1 MTYIPPGMQKQP
13 PKPGASKDPVSG
25 VNPREPSEDSA
36 PIEIGVPDVVFD
48 EEGNEIE
55 VVGPPAPEEEG
66 GLTTV
71 YSSEAIDDLIDE
83 IAGMERQNPCDAVG
97 EFFEELADLI
107 DTLAEGFDTLVDLLV
122 DKISNFLGIPA
133 IIVRW
138 VVDYAL
144 IKLGLK
150 KDFQSEEVFKAAQ
163 GLGGGGEE
171 QGCATFTDELL
182 QLYQLGLD
190 SAAFLQEAERMKR
203 KWGGFDPSLDEI
215 LNDPSGW
222 IRDLGTDIERLCNM
236 IPQYECDKKGGVK
249 VTVAKHGLG
258 FPIPLIEILE
268 EGVSPW
274 ILKLLDAL
282 AELDFKGLEA
292 HEHYDRIVDEADG
305 YWSWGDL

>member
-13 PKPGASKDPVSG
+13 PKPGASKNPVSG
-25 VNPREPSEDSA
+25 VNPREEPEL
-36 PIEIGVPDVVFD
+36 
-48 EEGNEIE
+48 
-55 VVGPPAPEEEG
+55 VGPPEPGASDIV
-66 GLTTV
+66 LTGTYV
-71 YSSEAIDDLIDE
+71 SESIE
-83 IAGMERQNPCDAVG
+83 IILNQVAAQENPCDAVG
-97 EFFEELADLI
+97 VFFEELANQI
-107 DTLAEGFDTLVDLLV
+107 DQLAEAFDELVDLLV

-150 KDFQSEEVFKAAQ
+150 KDFQSEEVFKNAQ
-163 GLGGGGEE
+163 GIGGAGGGE
-171 QGCATFTDELL
+171 QGCSTFQDELKA
-182 QLYQLGLD
+182 LYQLGLD
-190 SAAFLQEAERMKR
+190 SAAFLQETERMKR
-203 KWGGFDPSLDEI
+203 KWGGYDPSLDEI
-215 LNDPSGW
+215 LDDPSGW
-222 IRDLGTDIERLCNM
+222 LRDLGTDFERLCNM

-292 HEHYDRIVDEADG
+292 HQHYDKITDEADG
-305 YWSWGDL
+305 YCSWGDL

>member
-1 MTYIPPGMQKQP
+1 MSYIPPGSQKQP

-25 VNPREPSEDSA
+25 VNPRTDPELVGPEAPGALDTVLTGTYVSES
-36 PIEIGVPDVVFD
+36 IEIVL
-48 EEGNEIE
+48 NQ
-55 VVGPPAPEEEG
+55 
-66 GLTTV
+66 
-71 YSSEAIDDLIDE
+71 
-83 IAGMERQNPCDAVG
+83 IAGQANPCDAVG
-97 EFFEELADLI
+97 VFFEALADQI
-107 DTLAEGFDTLVDLLV
+107 DQLAEAFDELVDLLV

-163 GLGGGGEE
+163 GLGGGGGGE

-182 QLYQLGLD
+182 RLYQLGLD

-222 IRDLGTDIERLCNM
+222 IRNLGADIERLCNM

-249 VTVAKHGLG
+249 VTVASFGLG

-292 HEHYDRIVDEADG
+292 HEHYDKIIDEADG

>member
-1 MTYIPPGMQKQP
+1 MSYIPPGAQKQP
-13 PKPGASKDPVSG
+13 PKPGSSKDPVSG
-25 VNPREPSEDSA
+25 VNPREEPEL
-36 PIEIGVPDVVFD
+36 
-48 EEGNEIE
+48 
-55 VVGPPAPEEEG
+55 VGPPEPGASDIV
-66 GLTTV
+66 LTGTYV
-71 YSSEAIDDLIDE
+71 SESIE
-83 IAGMERQNPCDAVG
+83 IILNQVAAQENPCDAVG
-97 EFFEELADLI
+97 VFFEALADQI
-107 DTLAEGFDTLVDLLV
+107 DQLAEAFDELVDLLV

-150 KDFQSEEVFKAAQ
+150 KDFQSEEVFKNAA
-163 GLGGGGEE
+163 GIGSGGGGE
-171 QGCATFTDELL
+171 QGCNTFTDELRA
-182 QLYQLGLD
+182 LYQLGLD

-203 KWGGFDPSLDEI
+203 KWGGYDPSLDEI
-215 LNDPSGW
+215 LDDPSGW
-222 IRDLGTDIERLCNM
+222 LRDLGADFERLCNM

-292 HEHYDRIVDEADG
+292 HEHYDKIKDEADG